1 MQLSRARHNTGTAD
15 RFNSIYNMQKINTHR
30 VYSDPDG
37 STAED
42 GYRIFVDRLW
52 PRGES
57 KESFHYDLWAK
68 DVAPSAALREWF
80 HADPDNRWEEFARRY
95 TDELR
100 SNPAAIQLRRDIAG
114 RPLVTLLYG
123 SKDTIH
129 NNATVLADFL
139 RQ

>member
-1 MQLSRARHNTGTAD
+1 
-15 RFNSIYNMQKINTHR
+15 MQKIITRR

-37 STAED
+37 STAD
-42 GYRIFVDRLW
+42 DRYRIFVDRLW

-57 KESFHYDLWAK
+57 KESFHYDLWVK
-68 DVAPSAALREWF
+68 NVAPSTTLREWF
-80 HADPDNRWEEFARRY
+80 HADPDSRWEEFVRRY

-100 SNPAAIQLRRDIAG
+100 SNPTALQLRRDIAG

>member
-1 MQLSRARHNTGTAD
+1 MQFSRARHHTGTAD
-15 RFNSIYNMQKINTHR
+15 RFNSFINMQKIITRR
-30 VYSDPDG
+30 VYS
-37 STAED
+37 
-42 GYRIFVDRLW
+42 IFVDRLW

-57 KESFHYDLWAK
+57 KESFHYDLWVK
-68 DVAPSAALREWF
+68 NVAPSTTLREWF
-80 HADPDNRWEEFARRY
+80 HADPDSRWEEFVRRY

-100 SNPAAIQLRRDIAG
+100 SNPTALQLRRDIAG